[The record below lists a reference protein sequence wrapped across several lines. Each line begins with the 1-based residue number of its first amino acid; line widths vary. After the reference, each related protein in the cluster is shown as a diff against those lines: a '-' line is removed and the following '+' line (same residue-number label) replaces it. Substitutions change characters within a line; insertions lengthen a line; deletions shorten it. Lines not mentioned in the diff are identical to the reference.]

1 MSDTDTAMRTVPHI
15 EITHDDAHPGESF
28 ELRAWV
34 ASDPPAALEG
44 AIVIRDHDGQER
56 GRCTITGFDGATNHT
71 DGLRVTAPDSPG
83 AYEWQALYAPDG
95 APPDETA
102 MHPVALQVRAH
113 AIRLTVWGART
124 VTADDPR
131 ARIRVG
137 AKCSSGAA
145 LGGRDVTVQDA
156 AGRVIAQA
164 RTADAPWPGTT
175 GLHVAEVTVPLP
187 ETPGRH
193 QLTAWL
199 GPAPADERG
208 AQADFTA
215 RVTPP
220 PEYHVTVTVRAA
232 EDDTPIPG
240 ARVVLHPHAATTD
253 AGGVAH
259 LAIPAGDYRLHAKA
273 PGRLGAGVPLSVNE
287 DAQTQLRLAPEPGE
301 DFSAWA

>member
-56 GRCTITGFDGATNHT
+56 GRCAITGFDGATNHT
-71 DGLRVTAPDSPG
+71 DGLRVTAPDRPG
-83 AYEWQALYAPDG
+83 AYRWQALYAPDG

-102 MHPVALQVRAH
+102 MHPVAVQVRAH

-124 VTADDPR
+124 ATADDPR

-145 LGGRDVTVQDA
+145 LAGRDVTVCDA
-156 AGRVIAQA
+156 DGHELAVA

-175 GLHVAEVTVPLP
+175 GLYVAEATVPLP
-187 ETPGRH
+187 NTPGQH
-193 QLTAWL
+193 HLTAKL
-199 GPAPADERG
+199 EAAPSDERT
-208 AQADFTA
+208 AQAGFTA
-215 RVTPP
+215 QVTPP
-220 PEYHVTVTVRAA
+220 PEHQVTVTVVAA
-232 EDDTPIPG
+232 EDAAPIHG
-240 ARVVLHPHAATTD
+240 ARVVLHPHVAMTD
-253 AGGVAH
+253 AEGVAR
-259 LAIPAGDYRLHAKA
+259 LSVPGGDYRLHAKA
-273 PGRLGAGVPLSVNE
+273 PGRLGTGEPLSVQA
-287 DAQTQLRLAPEPGE
+287 DAVTQLRLAPESGE
-301 DFSAWA
+301 DFSVWA